1 MIRMA
6 PLTALA
12 ASLLLTACG
21 GDSSTDTTE
30 SRELEL
36 DFRALNT
43 TVTPTADMTADICS
57 ATLTAAGSTGVDAR
71 IAYMAFYVS
80 EVSLLTASGKKV
92 PVTLDDNRVT
102 QEQGVA
108 LVDFR
113 NKAADCTGDAK
124 VVDNMVRGSYTHQ
137 DGDDYTGVEFQLG
150 LPTKINHGDP
160 SLSTAG
166 ILSKNV
172 DMHWNWL
179 GGYRYLRMD
188 VVPEGRVTKPDN
200 SSVSNWNVHL
210 GATGCSNADVNDGTS
225 IKTDAPSAPCA
236 NPNTSVV
243 SLEGFTPEN
252 NQIGVDIAALY
263 RGSNLS
269 VDMCSS
275 VGCMSGTA
283 DPECAEVFARLGLA
297 HPTQGDGFGTE
308 IKQVVFSSLND

>member
-57 ATLTAAGSTGVDAR
+57 ATLTAAGSQGVDAH

-92 PVTLDDNRVT
+92 AVTLDDNQDT

-113 NKAADCTGDAK
+113 NKTGACNGDAK
-124 VVDNMVRGSYTHQ
+124 VVANTVRGSYTHQ
-137 DGDDYTGVEFQLG
+137 EGDDYTGVEFQLG
-150 LPTKINHGDP
+150 LPAAINHGA
-160 SLSTAG
+160 LNTAG
-166 ILSKNV
+166 ILSKAV

-188 VVPEGRVTKPDN
+188 VVPDGLVTRGDSKAD
-200 SSVSNWNVHL
+200 NWNVHL
-210 GATGCSNADVNDGTS
+210 GATGCSNADENGGVEDRV
-225 IKTDAPSAPCA
+225 APPSAPCA

-243 SLEGFTPEN
+243 SLEGFSPVN

-263 RGSNLS
+263 RGNNINLDAGGS
-269 VDMCSS
+269 W
-275 VGCMSGTA
+275 GCMSGTS
-283 DPECAEVFARLGLA
+283 DPECAEVFARLGLT
-297 HPTQGDGFGTE
+297 HPTQGDGFSTE
-308 IKQVVFSSLND
+308 IKQVIFHSLNRD